1 MAMINRIARVVSAV
15 AILIAS
21 AVVSGGCS
29 TAPKTEV
36 DRTAL
41 KASAQ
46 DTIKLYKFT
55 DPGLEEHFT
64 KSSGYAVFP
73 KVTKGG
79 AGLGGAHGYGVV
91 YQDHKPVGWCD
102 LSQGTIGLQLG
113 GQSFSELIFFEDGYA
128 LERFKRG
135 EFAMAAN
142 ASAVASADGAAATAK
157 FNGGVLVFTMAKGGL
172 MLEAAVGGQNFSYEP
187 M

>member
-1 MAMINRIARVVSAV
+1 VSALV
-15 AILIAS
+15 IVTGSTIL
-21 AVVSGGCS
+21 SGGCS
-29 TAPKTEV
+29 TAPKSDG

-41 KASAQ
+41 KMNAEE
-46 DTIKLYKFT
+46 TIKLYKFT
-55 DPGLEEHFT
+55 DPSLQEHFN
-64 KSSGYAVFP
+64 KSAGYAMFP
-73 KVTKGG
+73 AITKGG
-79 AGLGGAHGYGVV
+79 AGLGGAHGRGVV

-102 LSQGTIGLQLG
+102 VSQGTIGLQLG

-135 EFAMAAN
+135 EFAMAAQ

-157 FNGGVLVFTMAKGGL
+157 FKDGVMVFTMAKGGL
-172 MLEAAVGGQNFSYEP
+172 MLEASIGGQNFSYKP